1 MARARKL
8 GKPDIFGGR
17 ADELT
22 DVRPRMGPGWLA
34 TGKFGSKTKYL
45 AKLGLSGLVSEPE
58 TAKTENKNP
67 KISGGRP
74 VPRSTGVTR
83 VGFAGYSP
91 KSVQNRPELG
101 FA

>member
-1 MARARKL
+1 
-8 GKPDIFGGR
+8 
-17 ADELT
+17 
-22 DVRPRMGPGWLA
+22 MGPGWLA

-45 AKLGLSGLVSEPE
+45 AKLGLSGPISGPE

-83 VGFAGYSP
+83 VGIPGLTVYRSNPFWDPGLSWDPRWYLLIQLP
-91 KSVQNRPELG
+91 L
-101 FA
+101 